1 MQNKLESKY
10 LNEFRNWYS
19 SLEHYK
25 QNDGPAIGTI
35 AASLVVLNNL
45 KEKFDT
51 NLNSYLAPKG
61 TQISG
66 ASGRAVTKILAEFG
80 ETRPFAKEGGRTNR
94 GLLSEIQ
101 KLLDAI
107 KSMDIGEL
115 DQEERAE
122 VLVEFQLFLVNRVKA
137 YHNRQKLKLVF
148 DSKLSTWQNIRN
160 LIEIASK
167 ENKGGP
173 LAQHLV
179 GAKLQLRFP
188 NLKISNESYSTADRQ
203 TQRQGDFRVGDT
215 VFHVTMS
222 PMQGVFVK
230 CQENL
235 KDGLKAF
242 LLVPDR
248 KLAAARQLA
257 DEFSQNQIAVE
268 SLESFISQNIEE
280 ISRFENNNLKD
291 NFTELILLYN
301 DRVDAAEIDKSLMI
315 ELPSNLIRK
324 KNG

>member
-1 MQNKLESKY
+1 MESKY

-19 SLEHYK
+19 SLEYYK

-45 KEKFDT
+45 KAKFDT
-51 NLNSYLAPKG
+51 GLESHLAPKG

-66 ASGRAVTKILAEFG
+66 ASGKAVAKILAEFG

-94 GLLSEIQ
+94 GLLSEIK
-101 KLLDAI
+101 KLLNTLENLDL
-107 KSMDIGEL
+107 SRL
-115 DQEERAE
+115 DQDERVN
-122 VLVEFQLFLVNRVKA
+122 VLTGFQMFLVDRVKA
-137 YHNRQKLKLVF
+137 YHNRQKLKLIF
-148 DSKLSTWQNIRN
+148 DPKLSTWQNIRN
-160 LIEIASK
+160 LLEAASK
-167 ENKGGP
+167 ENKSGAV
-173 LAQHLV
+173 AQHLV

-188 NLKISNESYSTADRQ
+188 KLSISNESYSTADRQ

-235 KDGLKAF
+235 NDGLKAF
-242 LLVPDR
+242 LLVPDG

-257 DEFSQNQIAVE
+257 DEVSKNQISVE

-280 ISRFENNNLKD
+280 ISGFEYNKLSYH
-291 NFTELILLYN
+291 FTELIILYN
-301 DRVDAAEIDKSLMI
+301 HRVNDAEIDKSLMI
-315 ELPSNLIRK
+315 ELPSNLTK
-324 KNG
+324 KNNG